1 MNTNFIITKKYY
13 IGINIKQHF
22 KFYYIRGISLKKIF
36 VYQSDNDDNIIE
48 IIKEKYPDEELDI
61 YVSDNYINIDSE
73 PNKYG
78 TILDKIS
85 ESDIAYFSKDYTK
98 DILSQLEY
106 QYCKDLGI
114 EIIIE

>member
-1 MNTNFIITKKYY
+1 M
-13 IGINIKQHF
+13 
-22 KFYYIRGISLKKIF
+22 KKIF